1 MRDKERVKAAPPS
14 DGAVIEIK
22 DLTYIYNP
30 GSPFETR
37 ALDNVSLTVGRGDCF
52 GIIGQTGSGKSTL
65 VSHINALTRV
75 QRKRRMNEGATVRVC
90 GIDLTVKKP
99 DLKAL
104 RERVGM
110 VFQYPEYQLFA
121 DTVREDVAFGPKN
134 LGLSA
139 EETDVRVREAIRL
152 VGLDYNE
159 VAERSPFEL
168 SGGQKRRAAIAG
180 VIAMRPEVLIL
191 DEPTAGL
198 DPVGKRELLALFAD
212 IRRTTCP
219 TVVMVSHNMDEIAE
233 NCNKV
238 AVLGG
243 GKVLGVF
250 SPSELFSRREL
261 IRSLGLE
268 LPVAVELSAYLSSRG
283 VHVRPDC
290 LTEDELT
297 AELSAYYIDGGAKR
311 TDGGDAE

>member
-1 MRDKERVKAAPPS
+1 MRDKIVKTPS
-14 DGAVIEIK
+14 GSVIEIK

-30 GSPFETR
+30 RSPFETK
-37 ALDNVSLTVGRGDCF
+37 ALDSVSLNIERGDFF

-75 QRKRRMNEGATVRVC
+75 QLKHKMNAEATLFVC
-90 GIDLTVKKP
+90 GIDLTAKKP

-104 RERVGM
+104 REKVGM

-134 LGLSA
+134 LGLKEDEIA
-139 EETDVRVREAIRL
+139 VRVREAVRL
-152 VGLDYNE
+152 VGLDYGE
-159 VAERSPFEL
+159 IAERSPFEL
-168 SGGQKRRAAIAG
+168 SGGQKRRVAIAG
-180 VIAMRPEVLIL
+180 IIAMRPEVLIL

-198 DPVGKRELLALFAD
+198 DPEGKRELLALFKD
-212 IRRTTCP
+212 IRLTTCP
-219 TVVMVSHNMDEIAE
+219 TIVMVSHNMDEVAE
-233 NCNKV
+233 CCNKV

-250 SPSELFSRREL
+250 KPTELFSEREL

-268 LPVAVELSAYLSSRG
+268 LPAAVELASYLCERG
-283 VHVRPDC
+283 IDVGHDC
-290 LTEDELT
+290 LTERGLIEKL
-297 AELSAYYIDGGAKR
+297 AQLVGGEK
-311 TDGGDAE
+311 